1 MRINEA
7 AEKAG
12 VTAKNIRFYEQEKLL
27 CPAREK
33 GNSYRTYSEEDV
45 RTLKIIRL
53 LRMLDFPIVEIRSM
67 LLGEQSLQSGLARQQ
82 TLLDDRS
89 RSLNAARDLC
99 SQLAES
105 CANLAQLDPD
115 ESLAAAARQQQK
127 GVCFVDIQKQD
138 TKRKKYAGALI
149 GAGSFL
155 VIMIFALA
163 VLVWAF
169 VTDPTE
175 APPLPIMIFLFVLIL
190 VPILGVLAALYAR
203 FQEIKGGE
211 ENDYRNY

>member
-1 MRINEA
+1 M
-7 AEKAG
+7 
-12 VTAKNIRFYEQEKLL
+12 
-27 CPAREK
+27 
-33 GNSYRTYSEEDV
+33 
-45 RTLKIIRL
+45 
-53 LRMLDFPIVEIRSM
+53 
-67 LLGEQSLQSGLARQQ
+67 
-82 TLLDDRS
+82 
-89 RSLNAARDLC
+89 
-99 SQLAES
+99 
-105 CANLAQLDPD
+105 
-115 ESLAAAARQQQK
+115 
-127 GVCFVDIQKQD
+127 
-138 TKRKKYAGALI
+138 GALI

-163 VLVWAF
+163 VLIWAF